1 MIKGEICLPAGT
13 VEFQCHDLALKMTRF
28 DILRWNSRFQQ
39 ACGWLTIDVY
49 PHFLDPLVAGCHKMA
64 FLIQPPCFATQS
76 KPMPM
81 WLDPLTMVSLD
92 QTACQRGALTL
103 NAEFRPIE
111 R

>member
-1 MIKGEICLPAGT
+1 MIKGEICLPGGI
-13 VEFQCHDLALKMTRF
+13 VEFQYHNLALKMTRF
-28 DILRWNSRFQQ
+28 DILRLNSRFQQ
-39 ACGWLTIDVY
+39 ACVWLTIDVY

-76 KPMPM
+76 KPM

-103 NAEFRPIE
+103 NADFRPIE